1 VKNGTTRFA
10 FAAAAVAALT
20 FAAPA
25 QSQSLLPFAVEGRTG
40 LAFPTGD
47 FGNALGTGYSV
58 GANVSFNVLPAV
70 AVYGGYSYTQF
81 DFDDDLGG
89 DDSFNVKGLEAG
101 ARLRLPM
108 VGLSPYLKGGVVYYN
123 GGVSGGPDVDNELG
137 FQVGAG
143 LDYRLGPV
151 VSFTPEV
158 SYVSV
163 PAERGPDASFV
174 RADVG
179 LRFQL

>member
-1 VKNGTTRFA
+1 MKRFA
-10 FAAAAVAALT
+10 LLAAALAAAAAAT
-20 FAAPA
+20 PANA
-25 QSQSLLPFAVEGRTG
+25 QSPLAVEGRVG

-47 FGNALGTGYSV
+47 FGRDLALGYGI
-58 GANVSFNVLPAV
+58 GANVSLDVTRNI

-81 DFDDDLGG
+81 DYDRDFLDTEETFDVQGFD
-89 DDSFNVKGLEAG
+89 AG
-101 ARLRLPM
+101 VRVGLPM
-108 VGLSPYLKGGVVYYN
+108 AGLSPYLRGGVVYYKPEN
-123 GGVSGGPDVDNELG
+123 ADNELG
-137 FQVGAG
+137 FQAGAG

-163 PAERGPDASFV
+163 PAAAGPNGTFV

-179 LRFQL
+179 LRFRL